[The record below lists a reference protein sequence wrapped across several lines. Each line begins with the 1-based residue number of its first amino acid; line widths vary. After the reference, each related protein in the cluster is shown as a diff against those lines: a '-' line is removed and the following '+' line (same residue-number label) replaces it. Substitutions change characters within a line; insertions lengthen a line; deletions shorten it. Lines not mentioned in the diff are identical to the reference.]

1 MFTEMLLLCTGDS
14 DLASVESFQVLL
26 PWQIGIHWWMLLNL
40 FLSRNL
46 ASRTGSFVFFVKRI
60 PKQVWNVQL
69 DPPKHLLVVAT
80 NH

>member
-1 MFTEMLLLCTGDS
+1 MLLLYTGDS
-14 DLASVESFQVLL
+14 DLATVESFQALL
-26 PWQIGIHWWMLLNL
+26 PWQSGAAFIGGCFYTYTFQETLHHGLEALY
-40 FLSRNL
+40 
-46 ASRTGSFVFFVKRI
+46 SFGKRI